1 MGAESPPDYPFQ
13 PVPFTA
19 VHLTDSFW
27 APRIETNRLTTIPY
41 AFGKC
46 EETGRMDNFIRAAA
60 VLRGEPL
67 TNTNLPGFPF
77 DDTDVYKVI
86 EGASYVLAAQPDP
99 NLRAYLDKVIA
110 EIGAA
115 QEPDGYL
122 YTART
127 INPRHPHPWSGPT
140 RWLRES
146 DQSHELYD
154 AGHLFEAAA
163 AHYQA
168 TGQTNLLAIALK
180 EADLL
185 CATFGPDSNQIHL
198 WPGHEVVEMGLAKLY
213 RITGGVTW
221 TWRNT
226 SLTCAAPAVTH
237 TINPTS
243 SRSSR
248 LRPSDTRCGPAI
260 YTAAWRTWRR

>member
-1 MGAESPPDYPFQ
+1 MKTLKIAFCAWIISAASIMVAGTPPDYPFQ

-19 VHLTDSFW
+19 VHLTDDFW

-60 VLRGEPL
+60 VLRGEHIA
-67 TNTNLPGFPF
+67 NTKPPGFPF
-77 DDTDVYKVI
+77 DDTDVYKI
-86 EGASYVLAAQPDP
+86 LEGASYTLAVQPDP
-99 NLRAYLDKVIA
+99 KLRAYLDKIIA

-127 INPRHPHPWSGPT
+127 INPQHPHPWSGPK
-140 RWLRES
+140 RWLNDPDS
-146 DQSHELYD
+146 SHELYD

-163 AHYQA
+163 AHYSA
-168 TGQTNLLAIALK
+168 TGETNLLNIALR

-185 CATFGPDSNQIHL
+185 CRTFGPGTNQLHL
-198 WPGHEVVEMGLAKLY
+198 WPGHEVVEMGLVKLY
-213 RITGGVTW
+213 RITGQQRYLDLAKYFIDVRGPGGD
-221 TWRNT
+221 RY
-226 SLTCAAPAVTH
+226 H
-237 TINPTS
+237 QS
-243 SRSSR
+243 SHQ
-248 LRPSDTRCGPAI
+248 TG
-260 YTAAWRTWRR
+260 